1 MIDIAEAKKQGF
13 GGDGGRQHVVKDRTI
28 QPIGKRV
35 LVSKMRFGD
44 KRTRGGILLLDD
56 DGKEGGIHPRWC
68 QVYAVGPK
76 QEDVAVGQWLLVA
89 HGRWSRALK
98 VEKGGVSQEVR
109 MIDENDILL
118 ISDDEPVDSD
128 LNRQVGYVN
137 TGGMQQMTRMSG
149 ND

>member
-1 MIDIAEAKKQGF
+1 MDNIATSKF
-13 GGDGGRQHVVKDRTI
+13 GSGGLQHTVKDRDI
-28 QPIGKRV
+28 QPLGKRV
-35 LVSKMRFGD
+35 LVTNMRFGER
-44 KRTRGGILLLDD
+44 KTRGGLILLDD
-56 DGKEGGIHPRWC
+56 DGKESGIHPRWC
-68 QVYAVGPK
+68 QAYAIGPK
-76 QEDVAVGQWLLVA
+76 QEDVKVGQWLLVA

-98 VEKGGVSQEVR
+98 VVNGAEELEVR

-137 TGGMQQMTRMSG
+137 TGGMAQMTKLPG

>member
-1 MIDIAEAKKQGF
+1 MNNIAKSKFGSGGLSYTVQ
-13 GGDGGRQHVVKDRTI
+13 GGDI

-76 QEDVAVGQWLLVA
+76 QADVTVGQWLMVA

-98 VEKGGVSQEVR
+98 VEKDGTAEEVR

-118 ISDDEPVDSD
+118 VSDEEPSDADVDPKA
-128 LNRQVGYVN
+128 GYIN
-137 TGGMQQMTRMSG
+137 TGSHKQMTRMPG

>member
-1 MIDIAEAKKQGF
+1 MNNIAKSKFVSGGLSYTVQ
-13 GGDGGRQHVVKDRTI
+13 GGDI

-76 QEDVAVGQWLLVA
+76 QADVTVGQWLMVA

-98 VEKGGVSQEVR
+98 VEKDGTAEEVR

-118 ISDDEPVDSD
+118 VSDEEPSETDVDPKA
-128 LNRQVGYVN
+128 GYIN
-137 TGGMQQMTRMSG
+137 TGSHKQMTRMPG

>member
-1 MIDIAEAKKQGF
+1 MIDIVEAKKQGF
-13 GGDGGRQHVVKDRTI
+13 GGDGGRQHIVKDRDI
-28 QPIGKRV
+28 QPLGKRV

-44 KRTRGGILLLDD
+44 KRTRGGLIILDD
-56 DGKEGGIHPRWC
+56 DGKESGIHPRWC

-76 QEDVAVGQWLLVA
+76 QADVAVGQWLMVA

-98 VEKGGVSQEVR
+98 VEKDGTAQEVR

-118 ISDDEPVDSD
+118 VSDEEPSDADVDPKA
-128 LNRQVGYVN
+128 GYVN
-137 TGGMQQMTRMSG
+137 TGGHKQITRMPG